1 MTSKVLKRVLV
12 SSLALIGLVF
22 YIWTE
27 VNIPAVRNVVIP
39 IKGFPEE
46 IKLVHISDAHGRGI
60 KENGRLSRAIKSF
73 GPDAI
78 VLTGDMIDKS
88 TVDFLPTLKTI
99 KSLSSMA
106 PVIFIPGNHERANAQ
121 GEGFIG
127 LIRETGASVLL
138 NGAKMVKGVSICGV
152 DDMNF
157 FLDDIPKS
165 MAVNGRCDILL
176 SHSPAISKAVENF
189 DIPLVLSGHTH
200 GGQVRLPV
208 VGALLLP
215 DRDIPRH
222 LVKGLVDGGNS
233 KYYISV
239 GLGTSVAPIRFM
251 NRAEVSLITV
261 IPE

>member
-1 MTSKVLKRVLV
+1 MTSSVLKRVFV
-12 SSLALIGLVF
+12 SALALIGLVF

-27 VNIPAVRNVVIP
+27 VNIPAVRNVSIP
-39 IKGFPEE
+39 VEGFPGE

-60 KENGRLSRAIKSF
+60 NGNGRLSRAIKSF

-88 TVDFLPTLKTI
+88 TVDFSPALKAVE
-99 KSLSSMA
+99 SLSLVA
-106 PVIFIPGNHERANAQ
+106 PVIFIPGNHERANGQ
-121 GEGFIG
+121 GEEFIG
-127 LIRETGASVLL
+127 LVREAGASVLL
-138 NGAKMVKGVSICGV
+138 NGAKTVNGVSICGV

-157 FLDDIPKS
+157 FLDDIPKA

-176 SHSPAISKAVENF
+176 SHSPAISGSVKKF
-189 DIPLVLSGHTH
+189 DIPLILSGHTH

-215 DRDIPRH
+215 DKDIPRR
-222 LVKGLVDGGNS
+222 LVKGLVSDGNS

-239 GLGTSVAPIRFM
+239 GLGTSVVPIRFM
-251 NRAEVSLITV
+251 NRAEISLITV